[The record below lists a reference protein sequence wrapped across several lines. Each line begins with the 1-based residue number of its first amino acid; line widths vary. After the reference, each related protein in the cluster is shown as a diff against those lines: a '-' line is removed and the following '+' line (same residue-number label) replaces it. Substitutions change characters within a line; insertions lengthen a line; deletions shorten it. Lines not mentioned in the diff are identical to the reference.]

1 MDASLFKDVTMN
13 GDFKYVSVCEFYPT
27 KLGTCR
33 ITLHDIL
40 ADKFSNY
47 NISSDE
53 MHKSNYIHEILE
65 LDSTILHKLFSLLY
79 FDSLI
84 GNKDRHCTNIE
95 FEMDT
100 KTLELVDI
108 IPIFDCGDSLYHMMS
123 NDFLRDRSKPIRFT
137 HDEQMNFIMEQGYIR
152 DTFNVTSSTFYDWED
167 LSEGVFKLMDYND
180 VLRVK
185 EFLRR
190 RLRYYGNI

>member
-1 MDASLFKDVTMN
+1 
-13 GDFKYVSVCEFYPT
+13 
-27 KLGTCR
+27 
-33 ITLHDIL
+33 
-40 ADKFSNY
+40 
-47 NISSDE
+47 
-53 MHKSNYIHEILE
+53 
-65 LDSTILHKLFSLLY
+65 
-79 FDSLI
+79 
-84 GNKDRHCTNIE
+84 
-95 FEMDT
+95 
-100 KTLELVDI
+100 
-108 IPIFDCGDSLYHMMS
+108 MS